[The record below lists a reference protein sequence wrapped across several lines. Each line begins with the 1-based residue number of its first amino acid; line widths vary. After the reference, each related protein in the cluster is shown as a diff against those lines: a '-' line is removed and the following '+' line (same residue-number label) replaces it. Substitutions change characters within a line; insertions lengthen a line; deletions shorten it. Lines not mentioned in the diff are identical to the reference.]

1 LLIEADFLLKKHRCF
16 NRIDFVKHE
25 SREEVIMNYSL
36 PVLPTISTTFIVLS
50 AVTVAIG
57 WYQIRQ
63 RKIEAHKKTM
73 LLAAVFAIIFFII
86 YASRTVFIGNTAF
99 GGPDDIKIYYTL
111 FLIFHITLATTGAV
125 FGIVTLLTGYTNK
138 LEKHRKLGPITSII
152 WFFTAITGVAV
163 YLLLYVFYHGGETTS
178 VIKAILGF

>member
-1 LLIEADFLLKKHRCF
+1 
-16 NRIDFVKHE
+16 
-25 SREEVIMNYSL
+25 MSL
-36 PVLPTISTTFIVLS
+36 PILPTISTTFIVLS

-57 WYQIRQ
+57 WYQIKQ
-63 RKIEAHKKTM
+63 RRIETHKKTM
-73 LLAAVFAIIFFII
+73 ITAAIFALIFFII
-86 YASRTVFIGNTAF
+86 YASRTIFIGNTSF
-99 GGPDDIKIYYTL
+99 GGPGNIKIYYTV

-125 FGIVTLLTGYTNK
+125 FGIVTLLTGFNNK
-138 LEKHRKLGPITSII
+138 LAKHRKLGPITSII

>member
-1 LLIEADFLLKKHRCF
+1 
-16 NRIDFVKHE
+16 
-25 SREEVIMNYSL
+25 MNYSL

-73 LLAAVFAIIFFII
+73 LLAAIFAIIFFII

-138 LEKHRKLGPITSII
+138 LEKHRKIGPITSII